1 MSAEELFKNLQKDA
15 WQSTFRQLKELFF
28 SKKMEEILGK
38 YNRVQLSW
46 EQGKCVCDNFVAN
59 LTQVLPEA
67 ELICYEFGRLNEP
80 RWIKLKNIDFEIHP
94 PHFNSDYCSFT
105 YMHFYK
111 PNDIADLMRE
121 IDNSVLA
128 WETEFQAFC
137 TDNRHK
143 INDFEKKRLMER
155 YDKQRIAREYL
166 LSRINDA
173 LRMHRMLLPNMWD
186 SVRKTLKDNSALAKG
201 SCYLLNNISIKYN
214 RNDYFDP
221 SSKLEISVRNFEN
234 ACCNTKL
241 YPAEVLLE
249 IDRSIPQWI
258 EEGKELERE
267 FDKQEK
273 IKQIN
278 ANSAKVLVKNKMH
291 ELGCE
296 YRLNDKDKDQPWNQQ
311 SKKPK
316 EYELAVKLQK
326 GRKLVVTIPTGNLDR
341 VRKILDSLEASINA
355 INSVPMNHRIKFQ
368 FVGNEA
374 WLKE

>member
-1 MSAEELFKNLQKDA
+1 MSAEELFKNLQKDD
-15 WQSTFRQLKELFF
+15 WRSTLYQLKKLFF
-28 SKKMEEILGK
+28 SNKTEEILGK

-59 LTQVLPEA
+59 LAQVLPEA
-67 ELICYEFGRLNEP
+67 ELICNEHSRLNEP
-80 RWIKLKNIDFEIHP
+80 KWIKLKNIDFEIQP
-94 PHFNSDYCSFT
+94 PHFNGDYCSFT
-105 YMHFYK
+105 YLHFYK
-111 PNDIADLMRE
+111 LNDIADLMRE
-121 IDNSVLA
+121 INNSVPK

-137 TDNRHK
+137 TDNQQK
-143 INDFEKKRLMER
+143 INDFEKKRLMQR
-155 YDKQRIAREYL
+155 YDKQRITKEYL

-173 LRMHRMLLPNMWD
+173 LCMHRMLLPNMWD
-186 SVRKTLKDNSALAKG
+186 SVRKTLKDNYALAKG

-214 RNDYFDP
+214 RDDYFDP

-234 ACCNTKL
+234 TSCNTKL
-241 YPAEVLLE
+241 YPAEVYLE
-249 IDRSIPQWI
+249 IDRQIPQWI

-278 ANSAKVLVKNKMH
+278 ENSTKVLVKNKMR

-296 YRLNDKDKDQPWNQQ
+296 YKFNPKEQDYRYQQ
-311 SKKPK
+311 SKKPI
-316 EYELAVKLQK
+316 EYVLEVKLQK
-326 GRKLVVTIPTGNLDR
+326 GRKLVVTIPSNNLNR
-341 VRKILDSLEASINA
+341 VRKTLDSLEASINA

-374 WLKE
+374 WTKE